1 VLTLINYKFDI
12 IECDKQIQE
21 LEIFLANNLEI
32 GETGDNGLQKFFS
45 DRPSLILLL
54 GYWHFGLEP
63 AFYKSEVSLFNSEF
77 RADFVIAD
85 QQKRKFV
92 FVEFEDAK
100 AYSVFKIKSPKTE
113 SGNTSYEWSSRY
125 EHGLSQFI
133 DWYYRMDD
141 YERTNKFEEYF
152 GHRQVSYT
160 GLLVIGRDNFI
171 RESGLMQRFRWRS
184 MKTVIDSKPLHCMT
198 FDQLFEE
205 LREKLSTLKVSDQ
218 LE

>member
-1 VLTLINYKFDI
+1 MLTLINYKFDI
-12 IECDKQIQE
+12 SECERQIQD
-21 LEIFLANNLEI
+21 LESYLDDNLEI
-32 GETGDNGLQKFFS
+32 EETGENGLQKFFS
-45 DRPSLILLL
+45 DRPNLILLL

-63 AFYKSEVSLFNSEF
+63 AFYKPEANLFNNEF
-77 RADFVIAD
+77 RADFMISD

-100 AYSVFKIKSPKTE
+100 ADSVFKLKSQKTD
-113 SGNTSYEWSSRY
+113 SANTSYEWSSRY
-125 EHGLSQFI
+125 EHGLSQVI

-160 GLLVIGRDNFI
+160 GLLVIGRDKFI
-171 RESGLMQRFRWRS
+171 RQSGLMQRFRWRS
-184 MKTVIDSKPLHCMT
+184 SKTVIDSKPLHCMT
-198 FDQLFEE
+198 FDQLLEE

-218 LE
+218 LG